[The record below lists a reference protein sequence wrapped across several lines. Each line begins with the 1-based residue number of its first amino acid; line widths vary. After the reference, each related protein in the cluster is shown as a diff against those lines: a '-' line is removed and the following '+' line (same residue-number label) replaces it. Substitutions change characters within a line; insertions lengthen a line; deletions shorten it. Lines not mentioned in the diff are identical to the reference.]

1 MKIGAVQA
9 APAFLDK
16 AAGIEK
22 TLAFME
28 TAGADGIELL
38 AFPELWLPGY
48 PNWLWLAPPLASLSM
63 VPVYDA
69 QTLTADGPEL
79 QIIAAAAKRLG
90 INVVLG
96 IAEKDGGSLYMA
108 QAMISASGAIT
119 VRRKLKPTS
128 AERTLFG
135 EGDGSDLVV
144 QDMGGVR
151 VGALNCW
158 EHIQPLIKQSLFS
171 MGEQVHIGSW
181 PSFVLDPNMAHAMG
195 AKATDAINMVYA
207 IEGQCFVAASTF
219 IMTEEIRRVSCFMPG
234 MASFLN
240 LGGGNSAIFAP
251 DGRRISQPLAPDEEG
266 IAAAECDLILI
277 TVAKTVADP
286 SGHYGR
292 PDVLSLHLD
301 AAPKSVLVRGGVGM
315 RTVAPFLKT
324 NTSDQQ

>member
-16 AAGIEK
+16 AAGVEK
-22 TLAFME
+22 TIAFME
-28 TAGADGIELL
+28 QAALDDVRLL

-48 PNWLWLAPPLASLSM
+48 PNWLWLAPPLASLNM
-63 VPVYDA
+63 VPGYDA
-69 QTLTADGPEL
+69 QTLSADGPEL
-79 QIIAAAAKRLG
+79 QQIAAAARRLG

-96 IAEKDGGSLYMA
+96 MAEKDGGSLYMA
-108 QAMISASGAIT
+108 QAMITDLGTIA

-158 EHIQPLIKQSLFS
+158 EQIQPLIKQSLFS
-171 MGEQVHIGSW
+171 MGEQVHVGSW
-181 PSFVLDPNMAHAMG
+181 PSFTLDPEMAHAMG

-219 IMTEEIRRVSCFMPG
+219 IMTEEIRHASCFVPG
-234 MASFLN
+234 MENYLN
-240 LGGGNSAIFAP
+240 LGGGNSAIYAP
-251 DGRRISQPLAPDEEG
+251 DGRRISLPLAPDEEG
-266 IAAAECDLILI
+266 IAVAECDLSMI
-277 TVAKTVADP
+277 TVAKTIADP

-301 AAPKSVLVRGGVGM
+301 AAQKSVLVRSGKGM
-315 RTVAPFLKT
+315 RTVASHLDI
-324 NTSDQQ
+324 TSDMDE

>member
-1 MKIGAVQA
+1 VQA

-16 AAGIEK
+16 AAGVEK
-22 TLAFME
+22 TVAFME
-28 TAGADGIELL
+28 TAAADGIELL

-48 PNWLWLAPPLASLSM
+48 PNWLWLAPPLASLNM

-69 QTLTADGPEL
+69 QTSAADGPEL
-79 QIIAAAAKRLG
+79 QTIAAAARRLG

-96 IAEKDGGSLYMA
+96 LAEKDGGSLYMA
-108 QAMISASGAIT
+108 QAMIAASGEIT

-181 PSFVLDPNMAHAMG
+181 PSFTLDPEMAHAMG
-195 AKATDAINMVYA
+195 AKATNAINMVYA

-219 IMTEEIRRVSCFMPG
+219 LMTEDIRRASCFMPG
-234 MASFLN
+234 METFLN
-240 LGGGNSAIFAP
+240 LGGGNSAIYAP
-251 DGRRISQPLAPDEEG
+251 DGRRISQSLAPDEEG
-266 IAAAECDLILI
+266 IAVAECDLMMI
-277 TVAKTVADP
+277 TIAKTIADP

-301 AAPKSVLVRGGVGM
+301 AAPKSVLVRSGAGM
-315 RTVAPFLKT
+315 RTVAPPLAP
-324 NTSDQQ
+324 DVEE